1 MGSLAEKAEPRHR
14 ISLEDVPLRQV
25 KAQLKEIEKRDFRAE
40 IGHAVQRALSVA
52 GRTQKEAAGMIGV
65 DVAQVARWIAGTE
78 RPQMDRLFAI
88 EELRQPLIVA
98 LAELAENVE
107 VVTEIRF
114 RKVG

>member
-1 MGSLAEKAEPRHR
+1 MAKA
-14 ISLEDVPLRQV
+14 D
-25 KAQLKEIEKRDFRAE
+25 LKEVETRDFRAE
-40 IGHAVQRALSVA
+40 IGRAIQRALSIA
-52 GRTQKEAAGMIGV
+52 GRSQKGAAGLVGV

-88 EELRQPLIVA
+88 EELRQPLIVE

>member
-1 MGSLAEKAEPRHR
+1 MAKA
-14 ISLEDVPLRQV
+14 D
-25 KAQLKEIEKRDFRAE
+25 LKEVETRDFRAE
-40 IGHAVQRALSVA
+40 IGRAIQRALSIA
-52 GRTQKEAAGMIGV
+52 GRSQKEAAGLVGV

-88 EELRQPLIVA
+88 EELRQPLIVE